1 MHPSVRASPDQ
12 VARLLADEFIEFGS
26 SGRVFDKRQI
36 IELLQQE
43 QGRANRLINQSTNQ
57 PTVADFSARRLAPD
71 VILLTYRVSREPNDK
86 KLNLEIRTWRVA
98 SGFSSR
104 HEIGKQLDDQRPL
117 DVHGWP
123 PERKDRCRPSAT
135 H

>member
-43 QGRANRLINQSTNQ
+43 QGRANQPIN
-57 PTVADFSARRLAPD
+57 
-71 VILLTYRVSREPNDK
+71 LLLQTFQ
-86 KLNLEIRTWRVA
+86 LEGLRPM
-98 SGFSSR
+98 SS
-104 HEIGKQLDDQRPL
+104 
-117 DVHGWP
+117 
-123 PERKDRCRPSAT
+123 C
-135 H
+135 

>member
-43 QGRANRLINQSTNQ
+43 QGRANQPINQ
-57 PTVADFSARRLAPD
+57 
-71 VILLTYRVSREPNDK
+71 LLQTFQ
-86 KLNLEIRTWRVA
+86 LEGLRPM
-98 SGFSSR
+98 SS
-104 HEIGKQLDDQRPL
+104 
-117 DVHGWP
+117 
-123 PERKDRCRPSAT
+123 C
-135 H
+135 